1 MSGDS
6 AASAPGRS
14 GGRPGRPVGRK
25 SAGSRWG
32 RLLEGGL
39 LQGGVQG
46 SPVIRLFVRWV
57 RRPLLPVMRLWRRNI
72 QLKVVV
78 TTLLMS
84 LGVVLLL
91 GFVVIGQVRNG
102 LLDAKVKASQSQAT
116 GGFAVAEQQA
126 DEAVSVTDD
135 QGTAVDGRP
144 AQSVIQWM
152 SDLVESLSSG
162 GQGAF
167 DVVTLPASDES
178 GSGRGPRASGEVN
191 PTASVP
197 AALREQ
203 IDASTSAAQSY
214 TRIVYDTTKD
224 SQPGLVIGK
233 QVNDPNG
240 DPYQL
245 YYLFP
250 LTQEEKSLSLVKG
263 TLATAGLFVVV
274 LLGAIAWLVVR
285 QVVTPVRMA
294 AGIAERLSAGRLQ
307 ERMKVTGE
315 DDIARLGEAFN
326 KMAQNLQLKINQ
338 LEDLSRMQRRFV
350 SDVSHE
356 LRTPLTTVRM
366 AADVIHEAREDF
378 DPVTARSAE
387 LLADQLD
394 RFESLLADL
403 LEISR
408 FDAGAAALEA
418 DAIDLR
424 EVVRRVVSGAEP
436 LAERKG
442 TLIRIVG
449 DQQPVVAEADARR
462 VERVLRNLVVNA
474 VEHGEGKDV
483 VVKLAAAGGAV
494 AVAVRDYGVGLKPG
508 EATRVFSR
516 FWRADP
522 ARARTT
528 GGTGLGLSIALE
540 DARLHGGWL
549 QAWGE
554 PGGGSQF
561 RLTLPR
567 TADEPLRGSP
577 IPLEPKDSRRNR
589 GLDEAG
595 LSRGDGDGDGEKRAT
610 VPAQEPGAD
619 GSARASRDPFALRPT
634 TVAPTADPTALP
646 GNGARVVSRPG
657 GTSVTPGARG
667 AGGSSSAGGGDAE
680 ARDAGPEDDGR
691 SGAGRDGAD
700 PGGAAGRPRTDS
712 GGPAGRPDGGRDE
725 GIAGGPSDG
734 VRGGTAGAGEPEPRP
749 GARDGADAERPDGE
763 GLGGE
768 RGGSAA
774 RGAARDGEAS
784 RGR

>member
-14 GGRPGRPVGRK
+14 GARPERPVGRGTP
-25 SAGSRWG
+25 GSRFA

-46 SPVIRLFVRWV
+46 SPVLRLLLRWV

-116 GGFAVAEQQA
+116 GGFAVAKQKA
-126 DEAVSVTDD
+126 DEAAGAAADD
-135 QGTAVDGRP
+135 GTPADGG
-144 AQSVIQWM
+144 ASQNVIEWM
-152 SDLVESLSSG
+152 SELVLSLSSG

-167 DVVTLPASDES
+167 DVVTLPGDAS
-178 GSGRGPRASGEVN
+178 GGGRGPRASGFVD
-191 PTASVP
+191 PDKSVP
-197 AALREQ
+197 KNLRAQ
-203 IDASTSAAQSY
+203 VNSSTGAAQSY
-214 TRIVYDTTKD
+214 SRIRYLNDKD
-224 SQPGLVIGK
+224 SQPALVIGK

-240 DPYQL
+240 EAYEL

-326 KMAQNLQLKINQ
+326 KMAQNLQLKIQQ

-366 AADVIHEAREDF
+366 AADVIHDARVDF
-378 DPVTARSAE
+378 DPITARSAE

-394 RFESLLADL
+394 RFETLLADL

-418 DAIDLR
+418 EPIDLR
-424 EVVRRVVSGAEP
+424 EVVRRVVSGAAP

-442 TLIRIVG
+442 TTVRVIG

-483 VVKLAAAGGAV
+483 IVKLAAAGGAV
-494 AVAVRDYGVGLKPG
+494 AIAVRDYGVGLKPG

-589 GLDEAG
+589 GELDSAG
-595 LSRGDGDGDGEKRAT
+595 LPRGGGEKSAT
-610 VPAQEPGAD
+610 VPVQPAGEQLS
-619 GSARASRDPFALRPT
+619 SARSPLAPRTAG
-634 TVAPTADPTALP
+634 VAPTADPTALP
-646 GNGARVVSRPG
+646 GNGARVVPRSAPG
-657 GTSVTPGARG
+657 T
-667 AGGSSSAGGGDAE
+667 GGGGRKPEERPAAGAVRGE
-680 ARDAGPEDDGR
+680 NPERAQAADAGDTDDV
-691 SGAGRDGAD
+691 SDASDAAD
-700 PGGAAGRPRTDS
+700 Q
-712 GGPAGRPDGGRDE
+712 
-725 GIAGGPSDG
+725 SD
-734 VRGGTAGAGEPEPRP
+734 AGEKALRGTPNRP
-749 GARDGADAERPDGE
+749 GAGTE
-763 GLGGE
+763 G
-768 RGGSAA
+768 S
-774 RGAARDGEAS
+774 DQHGEAF

>member
-6 AASAPGRS
+6 AASSPGRT
-14 GGRPGRPVGRK
+14 GARAGRPVGRK
-25 SAGSRWG
+25 TAGSRWG
-32 RLLEGGL
+32 RFLEGGL

-46 SPVIRLFVRWV
+46 SPVLRLFMRWV

-116 GGFAVAEQQA
+116 GGFAVAKQKA
-126 DEAVSVTDD
+126 DEAGAGTGED
-135 QGTAVDGRP
+135 GTAVDERTD
-144 AQSVIQWM
+144 QNVIQWM

-167 DVVTLPASDES
+167 DVVTLPAAGDAS
-178 GSGRGPRASGEVN
+178 GGGRGPRASGDVDWA
-191 PTASVP
+191 ASVP
-197 AALREQ
+197 EALRERV
-203 IDASTSAAQSY
+203 DSSTAAAQSY
-214 TRIVYDTTKD
+214 TRIAYDDDSGKA

-233 QVNDPNG
+233 QVSDPND

-326 KMAQNLQLKINQ
+326 KMAQNLQLKIQQ

-418 DAIDLR
+418 EPIDLR

-442 TLIRIVG
+442 TLVRVVG

-474 VEHGEGKDV
+474 VEHGEGRDV

-494 AVAVRDYGVGLKPG
+494 AIAVRDYGVGLKPG

-589 GLDEAG
+589 GLDDAG
-595 LSRGDGDGDGEKRAT
+595 LPRGNAEKAAT
-610 VPAQEPGAD
+610 VPAQP
-619 GSARASRDPFALRPT
+619 SRDPVTSRDPIAPRT
-634 TVAPTADPTALP
+634 SAVVATADPTALP
-646 GNGARVVSRPG
+646 GNGARVVPRPASG
-657 GTSVTPGARG
+657 VRQQDDTS
-667 AGGSSSAGGGDAE
+667 GGDAP
-680 ARDAGPEDDGR
+680 R
-691 SGAGRDGAD
+691 
-700 PGGAAGRPRTDS
+700 GGAAAGPGS
-712 GGPAGRPDGGRDE
+712 GP
-725 GIAGGPSDG
+725 
-734 VRGGTAGAGEPEPRP
+734 
-749 GARDGADAERPDGE
+749 
-763 GLGGE
+763 
-768 RGGSAA
+768 
-774 RGAARDGEAS
+774 EAS
-784 RGR
+784 RRRPKDPNVHSEDDPSEQARGSYGQQDSHSQGEAFRGR

>member
-1 MSGDS
+1 MSRDS

-14 GGRPGRPVGRK
+14 GARAGRPVGHPP
-25 SAGSRWG
+25 AGSRWR
-32 RLLEGGL
+32 RLLDGGL
-39 LQGGVQG
+39 LHGGVQG
-46 SPVIRLFVRWV
+46 SPVIRLFMRWV

-116 GGFAVAEQQA
+116 GGFAVARQKAE
-126 DEAVSVTDD
+126 EAASVGGDD
-135 QGTAVDGRP
+135 GAPVDGRSP
-144 AQSVIQWM
+144 QNVIQWM
-152 SDLVESLSSG
+152 SELVKSLSSG

-167 DVVTLPASDES
+167 DVVTLPMGGDS
-178 GSGRGPRASGEVN
+178 GSGRGPRASGLVN
-191 PTASVP
+191 WSQSVP
-197 AALREQ
+197 EELRER
-203 IDASTSAAQSY
+203 IDGDTAAAQSY
-214 TRIVYDTTKD
+214 TRITYDSD
-224 SQPGLVIGK
+224 GASQPGLVIGK

-240 DPYQL
+240 EPYQL

-250 LTQEEKSLSLVKG
+250 LTQEEESLSLVRG

-294 AGIAERLSAGRLQ
+294 ASIAERLSAGRLQ

-326 KMAQNLQLKINQ
+326 KMAQNLQLKISQ

-366 AADVIHEAREDF
+366 AADVIHDARVDF

-394 RFESLLADL
+394 RFETLLADL

-418 DAIDLR
+418 EPIDLR

-442 TLIRIVG
+442 TRIRVVG

-474 VEHGEGKDV
+474 VEHGEGHDV

-577 IPLEPKDSRRNR
+577 IPLEPTDSRRNR
-589 GLDEAG
+589 GLHDAG
-595 LSRGDGDGDGEKRAT
+595 LDDSGPRDAGSPRGGDRTAG
-610 VPAQEPGAD
+610 VPAQATGGQDPV
-619 GSARASRDPFALRPT
+619 SARGPIPPRSAPAT
-634 TVAPTADPTALP
+634 PTADPTAMP
-646 GNGARVVSRPG
+646 GNGARVVPRPV
-657 GTSVTPGARG
+657 SGARRQD
-667 AGGSSSAGGGDAE
+667 GGPAPE
-680 ARDAGPEDDGR
+680 AADRPDAGPEETSR
-691 SGAGRDGAD
+691 Q
-700 PGGAAGRPRTDS
+700 
-712 GGPAGRPDGGRDE
+712 
-725 GIAGGPSDG
+725 
-734 VRGGTAGAGEPEPRP
+734 
-749 GARDGADAERPDGE
+749 
-763 GLGGE
+763 
-768 RGGSAA
+768 
-774 RGAARDGEAS
+774 GEAT

>member
-14 GGRPGRPVGRK
+14 GDRPERPVGGKRFG
-25 SAGSRWG
+25 ARW
-32 RLLEGGL
+32 RLLFEGGL

-46 SPVIRLFVRWV
+46 SPVLRLFMRWV

-116 GGFAVAEQQA
+116 GGFAVAKQKA
-126 DEAVSVTDD
+126 DEAATGTGD
-135 QGTAVDGRP
+135 TAVSPDGR
-144 AQSVIQWM
+144 QSQNVTSWM

-167 DVVTLPASDES
+167 DVVTLPAGDNNS
-178 GSGRGPRASGEVN
+178 GGGRTRASGQVD

-197 AALREQ
+197 DDLRTR
-203 IDASTSAAQSY
+203 INGNTTAAQSY
-214 TRIVYDTTKD
+214 TRIIYTDDKE
-224 SQPGLVIGK
+224 SQPALVIGK
-233 QVNDPNG
+233 QVSDPNNDP
-240 DPYQL
+240 YEL

-326 KMAQNLQLKINQ
+326 KMAQNLQLKIQQ

-418 DAIDLR
+418 EPIDLR
-424 EVVRRVVSGAEP
+424 EVVRRVVSGAAP

-442 TLIRIVG
+442 THIRVLG
-449 DQQPVVAEADARR
+449 DLQPVVAEADARR

-483 VVKLAAAGGAV
+483 VVKLASAGGAV
-494 AVAVRDYGVGLKPG
+494 AIAVRDYGVGLKPG

-589 GLDEAG
+589 GLGEAG
-595 LSRGDGDGDGEKRAT
+595 LPSGEDKRAT
-610 VPAQEPGAD
+610 VPVQPG
-619 GSARASRDPFALRPT
+619 GGHASSLAPMTQRTAA
-634 TVAPTADPTALP
+634 VAPTADPTALP
-646 GNGARVVSRPG
+646 GNGARVVPRPAQG
-657 GTSVTPGARG
+657 VRRQEGRPE
-667 AGGSSSAGGGDAE
+667 AGQG
-680 ARDAGPEDDGR
+680 
-691 SGAGRDGAD
+691 DGAD
-700 PGGAAGRPRTDS
+700 ESNKP
-712 GGPAGRPDGGRDE
+712 
-725 GIAGGPSDG
+725 
-734 VRGGTAGAGEPEPRP
+734 
-749 GARDGADAERPDGE
+749 
-763 GLGGE
+763 
-768 RGGSAA
+768 
-774 RGAARDGEAS
+774 GEAF

>member
-14 GGRPGRPVGRK
+14 GGRPGRPVGRRK
-25 SAGSRWG
+25 AGSRWG
-32 RLLEGGL
+32 RFLESGLL

-46 SPVIRLFVRWV
+46 SPVIRLFMRWV

-102 LLDAKVKASQSQAT
+102 LLDAKVKASQSQAA
-116 GGFAVAEQQA
+116 GGFAVAKQRS
-126 DEAVSVTDD
+126 DEAFSGTGDD
-135 QGTAVDGRP
+135 VATADGRP
-144 AQSVIQWM
+144 AQNVIQWM
-152 SDLVESLSSG
+152 SDLVSSLSSG

-167 DVVTLPASDES
+167 DVVTLPASDAD
-178 GSGRGPRASGEVN
+178 GARGRGPRASGEVDWSK
-191 PTASVP
+191 SVP
-197 AALREQ
+197 ADLRER
-203 IDASTSAAQSY
+203 IGSSTTAAQSY
-214 TRIVYDTTKD
+214 TRITYNNEAKD

-233 QVNDPNG
+233 QLDDPNR

-326 KMAQNLQLKINQ
+326 KMAQNLQLKISQ

-394 RFESLLADL
+394 RFELLLADL

-418 DAIDLR
+418 EPIDLR
-424 EVVRRVVSGAEP
+424 DVVRRVVSGAEP

-442 TLIRIVG
+442 TQLRVLG

-474 VEHGEGKDV
+474 VEHGEGRDV

-589 GLDEAG
+589 GLDDAG
-595 LSRGDGDGDGEKRAT
+595 LPCGGGDGEKRAT
-610 VPAQEPGAD
+610 VPAQSASGPRPPGPA
-619 GSARASRDPFALRPT
+619 RDPIPPRAPSA
-634 TVAPTADPTALP
+634 APTADPTALP
-646 GNGARVVSRPG
+646 GNGARVVPRPASGTRRQDDPQAAPEQSAPG
-657 GTSVTPGARG
+657 GGASGPADARG
-667 AGGSSSAGGGDAE
+667 YGGASGSSDTVGD
-680 ARDAGPEDDGR
+680 GVV
-691 SGAGRDGAD
+691 S
-700 PGGAAGRPRTDS
+700 
-712 GGPAGRPDGGRDE
+712 GPAGTAGD
-725 GIAGGPSDG
+725 GGPSG
-734 VRGGTAGAGEPEPRP
+734 STGPPRYQVVNGP
-749 GARDGADAERPDGE
+749 RDADRDN
-763 GLGGE
+763 
-768 RGGSAA
+768 GSAGSGRETGSENA
-774 RGAARDGEAS
+774 DRHGEAS

>member
-1 MSGDS
+1 MSRGS
-6 AASAPGRS
+6 AAPKPGNPGVRAGRAAGPGRQPW
-14 GGRPGRPVGRK
+14 RPGRLFQDGAPGGPVL
-25 SAGSRWG
+25 
-32 RLLEGGL
+32 RLLA
-39 LQGGVQG
+39 
-46 SPVIRLFVRWV
+46 RWV
-57 RRPLLPVMRLWRRNI
+57 RRPLLPALRLWRRNI
-72 QLKVVV
+72 QLRVVAG
-78 TTLLMS
+78 TLLMS

-91 GFVVIGQVRNG
+91 GFVVIGQMRNG
-102 LLDAKVKASQSQAT
+102 LLDAKERAAQSQAS
-116 GGFAVAEQQA
+116 GGFSAAQGQA
-126 DEAVSVTDD
+126 DEQPGPGGPDG
-135 QGTAVDGRP
+135 GTGR
-144 AQSVIQWM
+144 ASLNWR
-152 SDLVESLSSG
+152 SDLVVQLASG

-167 DVVTLPASDES
+167 NVVALSSDTEGTAPS
-178 GSGRGPRASGEVN
+178 RGARASGGVE
-191 PTASVP
+191 P
-197 AALREQ
+197 ARSIPVKLRE
-203 IDASTSAAQSY
+203 SVAQGPGAFQTY
-214 TRIVYDTTKD
+214 TRINYSDGKP
-224 SQPGLVIGK
+224 SEAGLVIGK
-233 QVNDPNG
+233 RLNDIDGNS
-240 DPYQL
+240 YEL

-250 LTQEEKSLSLVKG
+250 LTQEEDSLALVKT

-326 KMAQNLQLKINQ
+326 KMAQNLQLKIQQ
-338 LEDLSRMQRRFV
+338 LEELSRMQRRFV

-366 AADVIHEAREDF
+366 AADVIYEAREDF

-387 LLADQLD
+387 LLGDQLD

-418 DAIDLR
+418 EPIDLR
-424 EVVRRVVSGAEP
+424 EVVRRVIGGAEP

-442 TLIRIVG
+442 GRILVVG
-449 DQQPVVAEADARR
+449 DEQPVVAEADARR

-474 VEHGEGKDV
+474 VEHGEGRDV
-483 VVKLAAAGGAV
+483 VVRMAAAGGAV

-508 EATRVFSR
+508 EATRVFNR

-528 GGTGLGLSIALE
+528 GGTGLGLSIAVE

-577 IPLEPKDSRRNR
+577 IPLEPEDSRRNR
-589 GLDEAG
+589 ERAAAEEASQG
-595 LSRGDGDGDGEKRAT
+595 AGRLPTVPGQAGSPASRGL
-610 VPAQEPGAD
+610 PA
-619 GSARASRDPFALRPT
+619 SARTALPPRQAAQ
-634 TVAPTADPTALP
+634 VAADPTALP
-646 GNGARVVSRPG
+646 GNGARVVSR
-657 GTSVTPGARG
+657 
-667 AGGSSSAGGGDAE
+667 
-680 ARDAGPEDDGR
+680 
-691 SGAGRDGAD
+691 
-700 PGGAAGRPRTDS
+700 
-712 GGPAGRPDGGRDE
+712 
-725 GIAGGPSDG
+725 
-734 VRGGTAGAGEPEPRP
+734 GAGERTA
-749 GARDGADAERPDGE
+749 GDGSSTTQEAKRE
-763 GLGGE
+763 GT
-768 RGGSAA
+768 R
-774 RGAARDGEAS
+774 

>member
-14 GGRPGRPVGRK
+14 GGRPGRPVGPGT
-25 SAGSRWG
+25 AASRWRHLFDG
-32 RLLEGGL
+32 DL

-46 SPVIRLFVRWV
+46 SPVVRLVMRWV

-102 LLDAKVKASQSQAT
+102 LLEAKVKASQSQAT
-116 GGFAVAEQQA
+116 GGFAVAKQQA
-126 DEAVSVTDD
+126 EQAVSVTGEE
-135 QGTAVDGRP
+135 GTAPDGRP
-144 AQSVIQWM
+144 SQSVIQWM
-152 SDLVESLSSG
+152 SDLVASLSSG

-167 DVVTLPASDES
+167 DVVTLPAGGDS
-178 GSGRGPRASGEVN
+178 GGGRGPRASGGVN
-191 PTASVP
+191 PAASVP
-197 AALREQ
+197 AALRER
-203 IDASTSAAQSY
+203 IGTGTGAAQSY
-214 TRIVYDTTKD
+214 TRIVYAEKD
-224 SQPGLVIGK
+224 KGSQPALVIGK

-294 AGIAERLSAGRLQ
+294 AGVAERLSAGRLQ

-326 KMAQNLQLKINQ
+326 KMAQNLQLKISQ

-418 DAIDLR
+418 EPIDLR

-442 TLIRIVG
+442 TTIKVVG

-474 VEHGEGKDV
+474 VEHGEGRDV
-483 VVKLAAAGGAV
+483 VVKLAAAGAPW
-494 AVAVRDYGVGLKPG
+494 RSPC
-508 EATRVFSR
+508 ATTASGSS
-516 FWRADP
+516 P
-522 ARARTT
+522 AR
-528 GGTGLGLSIALE
+528 
-540 DARLHGGWL
+540 
-549 QAWGE
+549 
-554 PGGGSQF
+554 
-561 RLTLPR
+561 PR
-567 TADEPLRGSP
+567 AC
-577 IPLEPKDSRRNR
+577 
-589 GLDEAG
+589 
-595 LSRGDGDGDGEKRAT
+595 
-610 VPAQEPGAD
+610 
-619 GSARASRDPFALRPT
+619 SAA
-634 TVAPTADPTALP
+634 
-646 GNGARVVSRPG
+646 
-657 GTSVTPGARG
+657 
-667 AGGSSSAGGGDAE
+667 
-680 ARDAGPEDDGR
+680 
-691 SGAGRDGAD
+691 
-700 PGGAAGRPRTDS
+700 S
-712 GGPAGRPDGGRDE
+712 GGPTRHARVPPAVRAWGCPSPWRTPGCTAAGSR
-725 GIAGGPSDG
+725 
-734 VRGGTAGAGEPEPRP
+734 
-749 GARDGADAERPDGE
+749 
-763 GLGGE
+763 
-768 RGGSAA
+768 
-774 RGAARDGEAS
+774 RGAS
-784 RGR
+784 RAAVPSSG

>member
-14 GGRPGRPVGRK
+14 GSRPGRPVGRT
-25 SAGSRWG
+25 AGARFRS
-32 RLLEGGL
+32 LFEGGL

-46 SPVIRLFVRWV
+46 SPVIRLLLRWV

-72 QLKVVV
+72 QLRVVA
-78 TTLLMS
+78 TTLVMS

-116 GGFAVAEQQA
+116 GGFAVAKQKA
-126 DEAVSVTDD
+126 DEAASGAGTGAAAGSATAD
-135 QGTAVDGRP
+135 GTATADGR
-144 AQSVIQWM
+144 QSQNVIQWM

-162 GQGAF
+162 GAGAF
-167 DVVTLPASDES
+167 DVVTLPVGDDSGGGRS
-178 GSGRGPRASGEVN
+178 PRGSGNVN
-191 PTASVP
+191 PTSSIP
-197 AALREQ
+197 DDLRERVN
-203 IDASTSAAQSY
+203 SGTTAAQSY
-214 TRIVYDTTKD
+214 TRIVYANGKE
-224 SQPGLVIGK
+224 SQPALVIGK

-240 DPYQL
+240 RPYEL

-326 KMAQNLQLKINQ
+326 KMAQNLQVKIQQ

-366 AADVIHEAREDF
+366 AADVIHEARQDF

-418 DAIDLR
+418 EPIDLR

-442 TLIRIVG
+442 THIRVVG

-595 LSRGDGDGDGEKRAT
+595 LPGGGEEKRAT
-610 VPAQEPGAD
+610 LPVQQRGAQAPALPPRAPIAPRPAPGAP
-619 GSARASRDPFALRPT
+619 A
-634 TVAPTADPTALP
+634 ADPAALP
-646 GNGARVVSRPG
+646 GNGNGARVVPRPTG
-657 GTSVTPGARG
+657 GARR
-667 AGGSSSAGGGDAE
+667 A
-680 ARDAGPEDDGR
+680 DD
-691 SGAGRDGAD
+691 
-700 PGGAAGRPRTDS
+700 RP
-712 GGPAGRPDGGRDE
+712 
-725 GIAGGPSDG
+725 
-734 VRGGTAGAGEPEPRP
+734 
-749 GARDGADAERPDGE
+749 
-763 GLGGE
+763 
-768 RGGSAA
+768 AA
-774 RGAARDGEAS
+774 RPAPDAGAARPDAADTEDSTEPGEAF

>member
-1 MSGDS
+1 MSADS
-6 AASAPGRS
+6 AASAPGRP
-14 GGRPGRPVGRK
+14 GDRPGRPVGRK
-25 SAGSRWG
+25 ATGSRWG

-46 SPVIRLFVRWV
+46 SPVVRLFMRWV

-72 QLKVVV
+72 QLRVVA
-78 TTLLMS
+78 TTLVMS

-116 GGFAVAEQQA
+116 GGFAVAKQNA
-126 DEAVSVTDD
+126 DEAAVGATGTGGTD
-135 QGTAVDGRP
+135 GVPATDGQ
-144 AQSVIQWM
+144 QSQNVIQWM

-162 GQGAF
+162 GAGAF
-167 DVVTLPASDES
+167 DVVTLPVGDDTGGGRSPR
-178 GSGRGPRASGEVN
+178 GSGYVS
-191 PTASVP
+191 PTDSVP
-197 AALREQ
+197 ADLRERVNS
-203 IDASTSAAQSY
+203 STTAAQSY
-214 TRIVYDTTKD
+214 TRIVYSNGKD
-224 SQPGLVIGK
+224 SQPALVIGK

-240 DPYQL
+240 HPYEL

-326 KMAQNLQLKINQ
+326 KMAQNLQVKIQQ

-418 DAIDLR
+418 EPIDLR
-424 EVVRRVVSGAEP
+424 EVVRRVVGGAEP

-442 TLIRIVG
+442 TRIRVVG

-474 VEHGEGKDV
+474 VEHGDGKDV

-494 AVAVRDYGVGLKPG
+494 AIAVRDYGVGLKPG

-577 IPLEPKDSRRNR
+577 IPLEPKDSRRGR
-589 GLDEAG
+589 GLDDAG
-595 LSRGDGDGDGEKRAT
+595 RPRGAEEKRAT
-610 VPAQEPGAD
+610 VPVQPGGTMPSLAPGA
-619 GSARASRDPFALRPT
+619 SIPQRRTAASP
-634 TVAPTADPTALP
+634 VVDPTALP
-646 GNGARVVSRPG
+646 GNGNGARVVPRPG
-657 GTSVTPGARG
+657 GGQHPDGRPAGPVT
-667 AGGSSSAGGGDAE
+667 DTHE
-680 ARDAGPEDDGR
+680 ARQ
-691 SGAGRDGAD
+691 D
-700 PGGAAGRPRTDS
+700 PPGQHET
-712 GGPAGRPDGGRDE
+712 
-725 GIAGGPSDG
+725 
-734 VRGGTAGAGEPEPRP
+734 TEP
-749 GARDGADAERPDGE
+749 
-763 GLGGE
+763 
-768 RGGSAA
+768 
-774 RGAARDGEAS
+774 GEAF

>member
-1 MSGDS
+1 MSRGS
-6 AASAPGRS
+6 AAPKPGNPGVRA
-14 GGRPGRPVGRK
+14 GRAAGQGRQPWRPGRLLQDGAPGGPVL
-25 SAGSRWG
+25 
-32 RLLEGGL
+32 RLL
-39 LQGGVQG
+39 
-46 SPVIRLFVRWV
+46 VRWV
-57 RRPLLPVMRLWRRNI
+57 RRPLLPALRLWRRNI
-72 QLKVVV
+72 QLRVVV
-78 TTLLMS
+78 ATLLMS

-91 GFVVIGQVRNG
+91 GFVVIGQMRNG
-102 LLDAKVKASQSQAT
+102 LLDAKERAAQSQAS
-116 GGFAVAEQQA
+116 GGFSAAQDQANEQPGPGGP
-126 DEAVSVTDD
+126 DG
-135 QGTAVDGRP
+135 GTGR
-144 AQSVIQWM
+144 ASLNWR
-152 SDLVESLSSG
+152 SDLVVQLASG

-167 DVVTLPASDES
+167 NVVALSSDTEGAAQS
-178 GSGRGPRASGEVN
+178 RGARASGGVE
-191 PTASVP
+191 PSRSIP
-197 AALREQ
+197 AQLR
-203 IDASTSAAQSY
+203 DAVAEGTGTFQTY
-214 TRIVYDTTKD
+214 TRINYSDGKQ
-224 SQPGLVIGK
+224 SEAGLVIGK
-233 QVNDPNG
+233 RLNDIDGNS
-240 DPYQL
+240 YEL

-250 LTQEEKSLSLVKG
+250 LTQEEDSLALVKT

-326 KMAQNLQLKINQ
+326 KMAQNLQHKIQQ
-338 LEDLSRMQRRFV
+338 LEELSRMQRRFV

-366 AADVIHEAREDF
+366 AADVIYEAREDF

-387 LLADQLD
+387 LLGDQLD

-418 DAIDLR
+418 EPIDLR
-424 EVVRRVVSGAEP
+424 EVVRRVIGGAEP

-442 TLIRIVG
+442 GRILVVG
-449 DQQPVVAEADARR
+449 DEQPVVAEADARR

-474 VEHGEGKDV
+474 VEHGEGRDV
-483 VVKLAAAGGAV
+483 VVRMAAAGGAV

-508 EATRVFSR
+508 EATRVFNR

-528 GGTGLGLSIALE
+528 GGTGLGLSIAVE

-577 IPLEPKDSRRNR
+577 IPLEPEDSRRNR
-589 GLDEAG
+589 ERAAAEEATLAAG
-595 LSRGDGDGDGEKRAT
+595 RLPT
-610 VPAQEPGAD
+610 VPGQAAGPGRAGPAGPGRTALPPRQAAQ
-619 GSARASRDPFALRPT
+619 
-634 TVAPTADPTALP
+634 VAADPTALP
-646 GNGARVVSRPG
+646 GSGSRVV
-657 GTSVTPGARG
+657 ARG
-667 AGGSSSAGGGDAE
+667 AGERAGEGASSTT
-680 ARDAGPEDDGR
+680 
-691 SGAGRDGAD
+691 RDGN
-700 PGGAAGRPRTDS
+700 R
-712 GGPAGRPDGGRDE
+712 E
-725 GIAGGPSDG
+725 G
-734 VRGGTAGAGEPEPRP
+734 TT
-749 GARDGADAERPDGE
+749 
-763 GLGGE
+763 
-768 RGGSAA
+768 
-774 RGAARDGEAS
+774 

>member
-1 MSGDS
+1 MTRDS
-6 AASAPGRS
+6 AASAPG
-14 GGRPGRPVGRK
+14 GPGTRPGRSVGRGTT
-25 SAGSRWG
+25 GSRWE
-32 RLLEGGL
+32 RFFEGGL

-46 SPVIRLFVRWV
+46 SPVLRLLMRWI

-72 QLKVVV
+72 QLKIVV

-102 LLDAKVKASQSQAT
+102 LLDAKVKASQSQAV
-116 GGFAVAEQQA
+116 GGFTGAGQKA
-126 DEAVSVTDD
+126 DSAASAGGGDDNSGTGNNPVQNVS
-135 QGTAVDGRP
+135 G
-144 AQSVIQWM
+144 WM
-152 SDLVESLSSG
+152 GDLVESLSSG

-167 DVVTLPASDES
+167 DVVTLSTTAADNDNR
-178 GSGRGPRASGEVN
+178 GLGPRASGGVD
-191 PTASVP
+191 PSQSVP
-197 AALREQ
+197 ESLRKRV
-203 IDASTSAAQSY
+203 DGGMGVAQSY
-214 TRIVYDTTKD
+214 TRIVYTD
-224 SQPGLVIGK
+224 SSRERQPALIIGK
-233 QVNDPNG
+233 QINDPNG
-240 DPYQL
+240 HPYQL

-326 KMAQNLQLKINQ
+326 KMAQNLQLKIQQ

-366 AADVIHEAREDF
+366 AADVIHDARVDF

-394 RFESLLADL
+394 RFETLLADL

-418 DAIDLR
+418 EPIDLR

-436 LAERKG
+436 LADRKG
-442 TLIRIVG
+442 TRIRVVG

-483 VVKLAAAGGAV
+483 VVRLASAGGAV
-494 AVAVRDYGVGLKPG
+494 AIAVRDYGVGLKPG

-589 GLDEAG
+589 GLNDAG
-595 LSRGDGDGDGEKRAT
+595 LPQDGSGKLAT
-610 VPAQEPGAD
+610 VPAQSSSE
-619 GSARASRDPFALRPT
+619 RASIAPRLA
-634 TVAPTADPTALP
+634 TVTPTADPTALP
-646 GNGARVVSRPG
+646 GNGARVVPRP
-657 GTSVTPGARG
+657 VGAVR
-667 AGGSSSAGGGDAE
+667 
-680 ARDAGPEDDGR
+680 RQN
-691 SGAGRDGAD
+691 
-700 PGGAAGRPRTDS
+700 DS
-712 GGPAGRPDGGRDE
+712 TQEPSQGGGPA
-725 GIAGGPSDG
+725 
-734 VRGGTAGAGEPEPRP
+734 
-749 GARDGADAERPDGE
+749 ERE
-763 GLGGE
+763 Q
-768 RGGSAA
+768 
-774 RGAARDGEAS
+774 GEAS
-784 RGR
+784 GGR

>member
-14 GGRPGRPVGRK
+14 GGRPGRPVGPGT
-25 SAGSRWG
+25 AASRWRHLFDG
-32 RLLEGGL
+32 DL

-46 SPVIRLFVRWV
+46 SPVVRLVMRWV

-102 LLDAKVKASQSQAT
+102 LLEAKVKASQSQAT
-116 GGFAVAEQQA
+116 GGFAVAKQQA
-126 DEAVSVTDD
+126 EQAVSVTGEE
-135 QGTAVDGRP
+135 GTAPDGRP
-144 AQSVIQWM
+144 SQSVIQWM
-152 SDLVESLSSG
+152 SDLVASLSSG

-167 DVVTLPASDES
+167 DVVTLPAGGDS
-178 GSGRGPRASGEVN
+178 GSGRGPRASGGVN
-191 PTASVP
+191 PAASVP
-197 AALREQ
+197 AALRER
-203 IDASTSAAQSY
+203 IGTGTGAAQSY
-214 TRIVYDTTKD
+214 TRIVYAEKD
-224 SQPGLVIGK
+224 KGSQPALVIGK

-294 AGIAERLSAGRLQ
+294 AGVAERLSAGRLQ

-326 KMAQNLQLKINQ
+326 KMAQNLQLKISQ

-418 DAIDLR
+418 EPIDLR

-442 TLIRIVG
+442 TTIKVVG

-474 VEHGEGKDV
+474 VEHGEGRDV

-589 GLDEAG
+589 GLDDAG
-595 LSRGDGDGDGEKRAT
+595 LQRGGDGEKRAT
-610 VPAQEPGAD
+610 VPVNRSGADDRAQSARDPLGPRPGA
-619 GSARASRDPFALRPT
+619 S
-634 TVAPTADPTALP
+634 APTADPTALP
-646 GNGARVVSRPG
+646 GNGARVVARSGSTRM
-657 GTSVTPGARG
+657 TPGAAPGTNGGTGDG
-667 AGGSSSAGGGDAE
+667 A
-680 ARDAGPEDDGR
+680 P
-691 SGAGRDGAD
+691 DGAD
-700 PGGAAGRPRTDS
+700 LPAAGGE
-712 GGPAGRPDGGRDE
+712 GG
-725 GIAGGPSDG
+725 
-734 VRGGTAGAGEPEPRP
+734 
-749 GARDGADAERPDGE
+749 DGAP
-763 GLGGE
+763 
-768 RGGSAA
+768 
-774 RGAARDGEAS
+774 RGAEKDGEAT

>member
-6 AASAPGRS
+6 AAAAPGRT
-14 GGRPGRPVGRK
+14 GARPERPVGRK
-25 SAGSRWG
+25 RAGSRWG
-32 RLLEGGL
+32 RFLEGGL

-46 SPVIRLFVRWV
+46 SPVLRLVLRWV

-72 QLKVVV
+72 QLRVVV
-78 TTLLMS
+78 TTLVMS

-116 GGFAVAEQQA
+116 GGFSVAKQRADQA
-126 DEAVSVTDD
+126 AA
-135 QGTAVDGRP
+135 GTADDGATGDERSE
-144 AQSVIQWM
+144 QNVIPWM
-152 SDLVESLSSG
+152 SDLVSSLSSG

-167 DVVTLPASDES
+167 EVVTLPASTGDDT
-178 GSGRGPRASGEVN
+178 SGRGRRASGGVD

-197 AALREQ
+197 EALRER
-203 IDASTSAAQSY
+203 IGGSTGAFQSY
-214 TRIVYDTTKD
+214 TRIVYQPSEHKE
-224 SQPGLVIGK
+224 SQPALVIGK
-233 QVNDPNG
+233 QVSDPNG
-240 DPYQL
+240 DLYQL

-326 KMAQNLQLKINQ
+326 KMAQNLQLKIQQ

-418 DAIDLR
+418 EPIDLR

-442 TLIRIVG
+442 TQIRVVG
-449 DQQPVVAEADARR
+449 DQQPIVAEADARR

-474 VEHGEGKDV
+474 VEHGEGRDV

-589 GLDEAG
+589 GLDDAG
-595 LSRGDGDGDGEKRAT
+595 LPCGGGERAAT
-610 VPAQEPGAD
+610 VPSQSTGDQVP
-619 GSARASRDPFALRPT
+619 SMQSRDPFATRLAAVTPK
-634 TVAPTADPTALP
+634 ADPTALP
-646 GNGARVVSRPG
+646 GNGARVVPRPA
-657 GTSVTPGARG
+657 SGARQDDTPAAEEPSG
-667 AGGSSSAGGGDAE
+667 EQAGQAE
-680 ARDAGPEDDGR
+680 E
-691 SGAGRDGAD
+691 SNKQ
-700 PGGAAGRPRTDS
+700 
-712 GGPAGRPDGGRDE
+712 
-725 GIAGGPSDG
+725 
-734 VRGGTAGAGEPEPRP
+734 
-749 GARDGADAERPDGE
+749 
-763 GLGGE
+763 
-768 RGGSAA
+768 
-774 RGAARDGEAS
+774 GEAF

>member
-6 AASAPGRS
+6 AAAAPGRT
-14 GGRPGRPVGRK
+14 GARPERPVGRK
-25 SAGSRWG
+25 RAGSRWG
-32 RLLEGGL
+32 WFLEGGL

-46 SPVIRLFVRWV
+46 SPVLRLVLRWV

-72 QLKVVV
+72 QLRVVV
-78 TTLLMS
+78 TTLVMS

-116 GGFAVAEQQA
+116 GGFSVAKQRADQA
-126 DEAVSVTDD
+126 AA
-135 QGTAVDGRP
+135 GTADDGATGDERSE
-144 AQSVIQWM
+144 QNVIPWM
-152 SDLVESLSSG
+152 SDLVSSLSSG

-167 DVVTLPASDES
+167 EVVTLPASTGDDT
-178 GSGRGPRASGEVN
+178 SGRGRRASGGVD

-197 AALREQ
+197 EALRER
-203 IDASTSAAQSY
+203 IGGSTGAFQSY
-214 TRIVYDTTKD
+214 TRIVYQPSEHKE
-224 SQPGLVIGK
+224 SQPALVIGK
-233 QVNDPNG
+233 QVSDPNG
-240 DPYQL
+240 DLYQL

-326 KMAQNLQLKINQ
+326 KMAQNLQLKIQQ

-418 DAIDLR
+418 EPIDLR
-424 EVVRRVVSGAEP
+424 EVVRRVVSGAAP

-442 TLIRIVG
+442 TQIRVVG
-449 DQQPVVAEADARR
+449 DQQPIVAEADARR

-474 VEHGEGKDV
+474 VEHGEGRDV

-589 GLDEAG
+589 GLDDAG
-595 LSRGDGDGDGEKRAT
+595 LPCGGGEKAAT
-610 VPAQEPGAD
+610 VPSQSTGDQVP
-619 GSARASRDPFALRPT
+619 SMQSRDPFATRLGVVTPK
-634 TVAPTADPTALP
+634 ADPTALP
-646 GNGARVVSRPG
+646 GNGARVVPRPA
-657 GTSVTPGARG
+657 SGARQDDTPAAEEPSG
-667 AGGSSSAGGGDAE
+667 EQAGQAGQAE
-680 ARDAGPEDDGR
+680 E
-691 SGAGRDGAD
+691 SNKQ
-700 PGGAAGRPRTDS
+700 
-712 GGPAGRPDGGRDE
+712 
-725 GIAGGPSDG
+725 
-734 VRGGTAGAGEPEPRP
+734 
-749 GARDGADAERPDGE
+749 
-763 GLGGE
+763 
-768 RGGSAA
+768 
-774 RGAARDGEAS
+774 GEAF

>member
-6 AASAPGRS
+6 AATAS
-14 GGRPGRPVGRK
+14 GPTGARAGRPVGRK
-25 SAGSRWG
+25 PAGSRWQ

-46 SPVIRLFVRWV
+46 SPVLRLFMRWV

-72 QLKVVV
+72 QLKVVA

-116 GGFAVAEQQA
+116 GGFAVAKQKA
-126 DEAVSVTDD
+126 DEAEA
-135 QGTAVDGRP
+135 GTADTAQSPDGR
-144 AQSVIQWM
+144 QSQNLTSWM

-167 DVVTLPASDES
+167 DVVTLPAGDNNS
-178 GSGRGPRASGEVN
+178 GGGRGPRASGQLD

-197 AALREQ
+197 DDLRARINAVQ
-203 IDASTSAAQSY
+203 TAAQSY
-214 TRIVYDTTKD
+214 TRIIYKD
-224 SQPGLVIGK
+224 SDKESQPALVIGK
-233 QVNDPNG
+233 QINDPTGN
-240 DPYQL
+240 PYQL

-294 AGIAERLSAGRLQ
+294 AGIAERLSAGKLQ

-326 KMAQNLQLKINQ
+326 KMAQNLQLKIQQ

-418 DAIDLR
+418 EPIDLR

-442 TLIRIVG
+442 THIRVRG
-449 DQQPVVAEADARR
+449 DQQPVIAEADARR

-589 GLDEAG
+589 GLNDAG
-595 LSRGDGDGDGEKRAT
+595 LPRGGDKTAT
-610 VPAQEPGAD
+610 VPVQPAGDQIPAIAPRLNGA
-619 GSARASRDPFALRPT
+619 T
-634 TVAPTADPTALP
+634 PTADPTALP
-646 GNGARVVSRPG
+646 GNGARVVPRPAS
-657 GTSVTPGARG
+657 GTRRQDETPPGEGARSESPG
-667 AGGSSSAGGGDAE
+667 RTDT
-680 ARDAGPEDDGR
+680 GPED
-691 SGAGRDGAD
+691 S
-700 PGGAAGRPRTDS
+700 PRH
-712 GGPAGRPDGGRDE
+712 
-725 GIAGGPSDG
+725 
-734 VRGGTAGAGEPEPRP
+734 
-749 GARDGADAERPDGE
+749 
-763 GLGGE
+763 
-768 RGGSAA
+768 
-774 RGAARDGEAS
+774 GEAS

>member
-14 GGRPGRPVGRK
+14 GGRPGRPVGPGT
-25 SAGSRWG
+25 AASRWRHLFDG
-32 RLLEGGL
+32 DL

-46 SPVIRLFVRWV
+46 SPVVRLVMRWV

-102 LLDAKVKASQSQAT
+102 LLEAKVKASQSQAT
-116 GGFAVAEQQA
+116 GGFAVAKQQA
-126 DEAVSVTDD
+126 EQAVSVTGEE
-135 QGTAVDGRP
+135 GTAPDGRP
-144 AQSVIQWM
+144 SQSVIQWM
-152 SDLVESLSSG
+152 SDLVASLSSG

-167 DVVTLPASDES
+167 DVVTLPAGGDS
-178 GSGRGPRASGEVN
+178 GSGRGPRASGGVN
-191 PTASVP
+191 PAASVP
-197 AALREQ
+197 AALRER
-203 IDASTSAAQSY
+203 IGTGTGAAQSY
-214 TRIVYDTTKD
+214 TRIVYAEKD
-224 SQPGLVIGK
+224 KGSQPALVIGK

-294 AGIAERLSAGRLQ
+294 AGVAERLSAGRLQ

-326 KMAQNLQLKINQ
+326 KMAQNLQLKISQ

-418 DAIDLR
+418 EPIDLR

-442 TLIRIVG
+442 TTIKVVG

-474 VEHGEGKDV
+474 VEHGEGRDV

-589 GLDEAG
+589 GLDDAG
-595 LSRGDGDGDGEKRAT
+595 LQRGGDGEKRAT
-610 VPAQEPGAD
+610 VPVNRSGAEDRAQSARDPLGPRPGA
-619 GSARASRDPFALRPT
+619 T
-634 TVAPTADPTALP
+634 APTADPTALP
-646 GNGARVVSRPG
+646 GNGARVVARSDSTRM
-657 GTSVTPGARG
+657 TPGAAPGTRG
-667 AGGSSSAGGGDAE
+667 GTGD
-680 ARDAGPEDDGR
+680 
-691 SGAGRDGAD
+691 GAPDGAD
-700 PGGAAGRPRTDS
+700 LPAAGGE
-712 GGPAGRPDGGRDE
+712 GG
-725 GIAGGPSDG
+725 
-734 VRGGTAGAGEPEPRP
+734 
-749 GARDGADAERPDGE
+749 DGAP
-763 GLGGE
+763 
-768 RGGSAA
+768 
-774 RGAARDGEAS
+774 RGAEKDGEAT